1 MTERDDDI
9 LDFDFFDESPTAEQQ
24 PTQRVRMPRRRPSGS
39 PPRGPV
45 RPPHGFAPLLRLIGL
60 IAFAILIVVLL
71 VFWVQSCQGAS
82 KRNAYRSYI
91 ANVAEIAKTSDRI
104 GRDLTD
110 ALTTPG
116 QKVAGLQTAL
126 TGLAE
131 REQQDVVKAE
141 ALHPPGA
148 LRDEHQAVIQ
158 ALQFRV
164 SGLQGLAA
172 TFASVAAKK
181 APANVDVVLA
191 AQSQRFVAS
200 DVVWDDLF
208 KTKAAQVLAKQGIA
222 GVAPPS
228 SSFLVDPALTTADSW
243 TRVLQR
249 LAGASTGGSASTG
262 VHGSALAYVK
272 ALSGGQ
278 TVADGKALTP
288 GAENTVTATT
298 DLAFAVGVTDSGD
311 SQEVGIQVTLTI
323 EKPGAPIVKTQTIQ
337 VIDPGQT
344 KPVIFRNLGQVPFA
358 AKTNLKVD
366 IAPVPGEAKTDNNSA
381 TYPVIFSLG

>member
-1 MTERDDDI
+1 MSERNDDI

-24 PTQRVRMPRRRPSGS
+24 PTSRVRMPRRRPPGS
-39 PPRGPV
+39 PPRPPL
-45 RPPHGFAPLLRLIGL
+45 RPPRGFAPLARLVGL
-60 IAFAILIVVLL
+60 IAFAIAIVVGL
-71 VFWVQSCQGAS
+71 VFWVQSCQGTA
-82 KRNAYRSYI
+82 KRNSYKHYV
-91 ANVAEIAKTSDRI
+91 ANVAEIAQSSDRV

-126 TGLAE
+126 AGLAE
-131 REQQDVVKAE
+131 REQQDVVKAQ

-148 LRDEHQAVIQ
+148 LRDEHQAVLE
-158 ALQFRV
+158 ALQFRF

-172 TFASVAAKK
+172 TFRALPKKGASNTA
-181 APANVDVVLA
+181 DVLA

-208 KTKAAQVLAKQGIA
+208 RVKAGTVLAAQGIS
-222 GVAPPS
+222 GVSPPGS
-228 SSFLVDPALTTADSW
+228 AFLVDPGLTAASSW
-243 TRVLQR
+243 TRVLAR
-249 LAGASTGGSASTG
+249 LAGASTGGTAGSG

-272 ALSGGQ
+272 ALLGGKTAAQ
-278 TVADGKALTP
+278 GQALSATS
-288 GAENTVTATT
+288 ENTVTAGT
-298 DLAFAVGVTDSGD
+298 DLAFAVGVTDSGS

-323 EKPGAPIVKTQTIQ
+323 EKPGSPIVKTQTIQ

-344 KPVIFRNLGQVPFA
+344 KPVIFSNLGQVPFA

-366 IAPVPGEAKTDNNSA
+366 IAPVPGEAKIDNNSG
-381 TYPVIFSLG
+381 TYPIIFSLG

>member
-1 MTERDDDI
+1 MSERNDDI

-24 PTQRVRMPRRRPSGS
+24 PTRGVRMPRRRPPGS
-39 PPRGPV
+39 PPRPPL
-45 RPPHGFAPLLRLIGL
+45 RPPQGFAPLARLVGL
-60 IAFAILIVVLL
+60 IAFAIAIVVGL
-71 VFWVQSCQGAS
+71 VFWVQSCQGTA
-82 KRNAYRSYI
+82 KRNSYKHYI
-91 ANVAEIAKTSDRI
+91 ANVAEIAQSSDRV

-116 QKVAGLQTAL
+116 QKVSGLQTAL
-126 TGLAE
+126 AGLAE
-131 REQQDVVKAE
+131 REQQDVVKAQ

-148 LRDEHQAVIQ
+148 LRDEHQAVLE
-158 ALQFRV
+158 ALQFRF
-164 SGLQGLAA
+164 SGLQGLAT
-172 TFASVAAKK
+172 TFRALPKKGASNTA
-181 APANVDVVLA
+181 DVLA

-208 KTKAAQVLAKQGIA
+208 KAKAQPVMAAQGIS
-222 GVAPPS
+222 GVSPPGS
-228 SSFLVDPALTTADSW
+228 TFLVDPGLTTASAW

-249 LAGASTGGSASTG
+249 LAGASTGGTAVG

-272 ALSGGQ
+272 ALSGGK
-278 TVADGKALTP
+278 TVAQGQTLSATS
-288 GAENTVTATT
+288 ENTVTATT
-298 DLAFAVGVTDSGD
+298 DLAFAVGVTDSGT

-323 EKPGAPIVKTQTIQ
+323 EKPGSPIVKTQRIQ

-366 IAPVPGEAKTDNNSA
+366 IGAVPGEAKTDNNAAS
-381 TYPVIFSLG
+381 YSVIFSLG

>member
-1 MTERDDDI
+1 MSDRDDDI

-24 PTQRVRMPRRRPSGS
+24 PTQRVRMPRRRPPGS
-39 PPRGPV
+39 PPRPPM
-45 RPPHGFAPLLRLIGL
+45 RPPHGFAPLARLVGL
-60 IAFAILIVVLL
+60 IAFAIVIVVAL

-82 KRNAYRSYI
+82 KRNAYRNYV
-91 ANVAEIAKTSDRI
+91 ANVAEIAGTSEQI

-116 QKVAGLQTAL
+116 QKVTGLQTAL
-126 TGLAE
+126 GGLAD
-131 REQQDVVKAE
+131 REQQDVVKAQ

-148 LRDEHQAVIQ
+148 LRDEHQAVLQ

-172 TFASVAAKK
+172 TFRSATKKGASNTAQ
-181 APANVDVVLA
+181 VLA
-191 AQSQRFVAS
+191 QVSERFVAS

-208 KTKAAQVLAKQGIA
+208 KDKAQAELAQQDVT
-222 GVAPPS
+222 GVNPPDS
-228 SSFLVDPALTTADSW
+228 NFLVDPSLTTSESW
-243 TRVLQR
+243 ANVLQR
-249 LAGASTGGSASTG
+249 LAGASTGGTAG
-262 VHGSALAYVK
+262 GGPHGSALEYVR

-278 TVADGKALTP
+278 AVGDGKNLTA

-298 DLAFAVGVTDSGD
+298 DLAFAVGVTDSGA

-323 EKPGAPIVKTQTIQ
+323 EKPGSPIVKTQTIT
-337 VIDPGQT
+337 VIDPGET
-344 KPVIFRNLGQVPFA
+344 KTVIFRNLGQVPFA

-366 IAPVPGEAKTDNNSA
+366 VAPVPGEAKTDNNSA
-381 TYPVIFSLG
+381 SYPVIFSLG